1 MFLIL
6 VIIGLVTLYF
16 YGTRTFDYW
25 KKRGVKHDKPLP
37 VFGTNLKQFMQQASM
52 AMMATDTYNRYPE
65 EKVVGFFRG
74 TAPELVIRDPQIIKR
89 ILTTDFNCFY
99 ARGLNPHKTVIEPL
113 LKNIF
118 FADGDSWRL
127 IRQRFTPAF
136 STGKLKAM
144 FHIITDRAEKLQ
156 VITEEVVDREFY
168 DVRELMARYTTDF
181 IGVCAFGIDMDSL
194 TDENSHFRKLG
205 KRIFER
211 RFRDAM
217 AGAFKIMFPELCKN
231 IHLLAPELEINMKH
245 LVQTV
250 LKNRNY
256 KPSGRNDFI
265 DLMLELREKGKIIG
279 ESIEKKNPDG
289 TPKIVDLEMDDMLMT
304 AQAFVFFG
312 AGFETSSTAS
322 SYTLHRLAFHPEFQ
336 EKVMREVDIVLAKHN
351 NKITYDAIKEMKYL
365 EMAFYESMRMY
376 PSVAYL
382 IRMCCVPEYTFPE
395 LDLTITQ
402 DTKVIIPIQALH
414 RDEKYFREPHKF
426 DPERF
431 VDGAKDDIKNFV
443 YLPFGEGPRACV
455 GARLGQMQSMAGLA
469 AVLAKYSVEPAAC
482 TVEYPLPEPTGIVSE
497 GFVGG
502 LPLKLKR
509 REKFYTA

>member
-1 MFLIL
+1 MFFIL
-6 VIIGLVTLYF
+6 VIVTLVSLYL

-25 KKRGVKHDKPLP
+25 KKRGIKHDKPIP
-37 VFGTNLKQFMQQASM
+37 IFGTNLRQFLQQASM
-52 AMMATDTYNRYPE
+52 AMMATEVYNKYPE

-74 TAPELVIRDPQIIKR
+74 TAPELVVRDPEIIKR
-89 ILTTDFNCFY
+89 ILVTDFQYFHS
-99 ARGLNPHKTVIEPL
+99 RGFNPHKTVIEPL

-118 FADGDSWRL
+118 FADGDLWRL

-156 VITEEVVDREFY
+156 IITEEVVNKEYY

-181 IGVCAFGIDMDSL
+181 IGVCAFGINMDSL
-194 TDENSHFRKLG
+194 NDENSHFRKLG

-211 RFRDAM
+211 RFRDAV
-217 AGAFKIMFPELCKN
+217 AGALKIMFPELCKN
-231 IHLLAPELEINMKH
+231 MHFLSPELETNMRH
-245 LVQTV
+245 LVETV

-265 DLMLELREKGKIIG
+265 DLMLELRQKGKIIG
-279 ESIEKKNPDG
+279 ESIEKKNEDG
-289 TPKIVDLEMDDMLMT
+289 TSKIVELEMDDLLMT

-322 SYTLHRLAFHPEFQ
+322 SYTLHQLAFHPEYQKKVQQ
-336 EKVMREVDIVLAKHN
+336 EIDTVLAKHN
-351 NKITYDAIKEMKYL
+351 NKLTYDAVKEMHYL

-382 IRMCCVPEYTFPE
+382 VRMCCVPEYTIPE
-395 LDLTITQ
+395 INLTINQ
-402 DTKVIIPIQALH
+402 DVKLMIPIQAIH

-431 VDGAKDDIKNFV
+431 NEGTKEDIKNFV
-443 YLPFGEGPRACV
+443 YLPFGEGPRSCV

-469 AVLAKYSVEPAAC
+469 AVLHKYSVEPAAC
-482 TVEYPLPEPTGIVSE
+482 TVRDPLPEPTGIVSE

-502 LPLKLKR
+502 LPLKIRR
-509 REKFYTA
+509 REKN